1 MTNKHMKVWKV
12 VSRKWIPG
20 NKHSLGQYNVI
31 SARVQ
36 YDGVKYFFK
45 AFLYNVKKLFYTYIY
60 IYILFLKINTLKLM
74 QGIKKKYKFNVFKI

>member
-74 QGIKKKYKFNVFKI
+74 QGIKNIYKFNVFKI